1 MQNGMVLV
9 FDIRQTAR
17 PLHSMAGLST
27 NPVHTLH
34 SVIDKG
40 GSRKVLSASAVGPC
54 MWDADNNQSR
64 YLMK

>member
-27 NPVHTLH
+27 NPVHTIH
-34 SVIDKG
+34 SVIDIN
-40 GSRKVLSASAVGPC
+40 GSRKVLSASAGPC
-54 MWDADNNQSR
+54 MWDADNNQR
-64 YLMK
+64 KYLMQ